1 MKSQFLVVTL
11 EEKEVVTQ
19 VALTSEGLETETEFV
34 LISTLE
40 GSFETE
46 LEALKRVE
54 ELLKTF
60 TGEVEIKKVF
70 IKG

>member
-1 MKSQFLVVTL
+1 MKTQFLVVTL

-19 VALTSEGLETETEFV
+19 VALTSQGLDTETEFV
-34 LISTLE
+34 LTSTLE
-40 GSFETE
+40 DSFETE

-54 ELLKTF
+54 ELLETF